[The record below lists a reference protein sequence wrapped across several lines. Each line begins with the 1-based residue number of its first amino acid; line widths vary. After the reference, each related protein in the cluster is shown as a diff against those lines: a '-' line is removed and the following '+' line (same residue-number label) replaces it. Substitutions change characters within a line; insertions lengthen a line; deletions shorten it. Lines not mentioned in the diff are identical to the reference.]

1 MTAVLPARVE
11 TDDPEIAPVTFILAG
26 NRLVTVRYHEPR
38 PFETFPRRAARVD
51 TGCAG
56 GETVLLALLEAV
68 VDRMAD
74 ILERAGGEVDRTSQS
89 IFRPTGRRRGRDF
102 QPVLE
107 EIGRKGSLIAHIRD
121 SLATQERLVAFLAQV
136 IGQRK
141 GERDVRPRVKTL
153 ARDVRSLSDHATF
166 LSQSITFLLDA
177 TLGMVNI
184 DQNATI
190 KIFSLVAVVFLPPT
204 LIASIYGMNFEH
216 MPELGW
222 PFGYPMALGVM
233 VVSAILPYLFFKY
246 RGWL

>member
-1 MTAVLPARVE
+1 MY
-11 TDDPEIAPVTFILAG
+11 D
-26 NRLVTVRYHEPR
+26 
-38 PFETFPRRAARVD
+38 
-51 TGCAG
+51 
-56 GETVLLALLEAV
+56 
-68 VDRMAD
+68 
-74 ILERAGGEVDRTSQS
+74 
-89 IFRPTGRRRGRDF
+89 
-102 QPVLE
+102 
-107 EIGRKGSLIAHIRD
+107 
-121 SLATQERLVAFLAQV
+121 ATQ
-136 IGQRK
+136 
-141 GERDVRPRVKTL
+141 
-153 ARDVRSLSDHATF
+153 SN
-166 LSQSITFLLDA
+166 TFLLDA